1 METGPAPT
9 READPEV
16 VANEVM
22 DAGRLLQTAD
32 AEVKHATYPGRPPVT
47 QLALALAVDA
57 LNLLAELLHVQLD
70 SVP

>member
-22 DAGRLLQTAD
+22 DAGRLLRTAD

-47 QLALALAVDA
+47 QLALAVDA
-57 LNLLAELLHVQLD
+57 LNLLAELLHVRLD